1 MTSATPPRPVAGGD
15 PLANTSRRI
24 VQLHKE
30 YYGKGPTRARTYAQ
44 DDLIVVLLRGVF
56 TRIEQTL
63 VTEGQGQL
71 VLAQRHAFQEIMRE
85 RFVTVVEEEFRRK
98 VVAMMSSNHEDE
110 ELSVEVFVMQPQ
122 AADGQAPD
130 GESAA

>member
-1 MTSATPPRPVAGGD
+1 MTVAPPPPPLASERGD

-44 DDLIVVLLRGVF
+44 DDMIVVLLRGGF

-63 VTEGQGQL
+63 VGEGRGNI
-71 VLAQRHAFQEIMRE
+71 VIAQRHAFQEIMRE
-85 RFVTVVEEEFRRK
+85 RFTMVVEEEFGRK
-98 VVAMMSSNHEDE
+98 VLAMMSSNHEAGE
-110 ELSVEVFVMQPQ
+110 MSVEVFVLEPV
-122 AADGQAPD
+122 A
-130 GESAA
+130 GEPGS